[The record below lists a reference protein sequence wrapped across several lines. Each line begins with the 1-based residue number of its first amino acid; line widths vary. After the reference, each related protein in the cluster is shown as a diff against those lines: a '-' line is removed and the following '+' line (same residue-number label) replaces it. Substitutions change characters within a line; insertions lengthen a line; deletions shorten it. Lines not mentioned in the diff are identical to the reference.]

1 MCYNVL
7 CKTQLLTQRFGK
19 KDRLMAQDYYD
30 LLGVGKNSPDK
41 DIKAAYRRM
50 ARKFHPDVNRND
62 EQAQSQFKKVNEAYE
77 VIGDPQRR
85 KDYDQFGEN
94 WKHADKIRNMGSQ
107 HRGRPDMDGMGFN
120 LGDLFGSGTA
130 GGFSDLFGHN
140 QQRHQPQISKH
151 KGTID
156 VSLDEVF
163 SGATRRISIGSVS
176 GAKRNLEVR
185 VPKGVNDGK
194 KILLR
199 PDSNTEVSLTVKVRS
214 DNRFTRE
221 GANLRADVAV
231 TLLDA
236 ILGGEAEVPT
246 MTGRIVLNIPPGTQN
261 GRSFKIHGRGLPK
274 IDSDEF
280 GDLYATVKVRLP
292 ESLSSQEQM
301 LYELLRN
308 IRNGILGND
317 EIVNFFDQYRKED
330 SL

>member
-1 MCYNVL
+1 
-7 CKTQLLTQRFGK
+7 
-19 KDRLMAQDYYD
+19 MAQDYYD
-30 LLGVGKNSPDK
+30 LLGVGKNAPYK

-77 VIGDPQRR
+77 VIGDPERR

-94 WKHADKIRNMGSQ
+94 WKHADKIRNMGGQ
-107 HRGRPDMDGMGFN
+107 HKSRPGMGGMGFN
-120 LGDLFGSGTA
+120 LGDLFGTGTA
-130 GGFSDLFGHN
+130 GDFSDLFGQMGDHN

-163 SGATRRISIGSVS
+163 SGATRRISIGSAS

-199 PDSNTEVSLTVKVRS
+199 PDSNTEVTLTVKVKS

-231 TLLDA
+231 SLLDA

-246 MTGRIVLNIPPGTQN
+246 MTSRIVLNIPPGTQN

-274 IDSDEF
+274 IDSAEF

-292 ESLSSQEQM
+292 ESLSNQEQM

-308 IRNGILGND
+308 IRNGVSGND